1 MDGGQL
7 FGRGIAFPPR
17 VGADG
22 RIAWSSGEDNVREA
36 IRIILMTEARERLR
50 LPTFGGGLAAFLF
63 EPNTASTRQL
73 IRDRI
78 TRALEQWEPRILV
91 DSVNVEA
98 DEPDPRTGHP
108 ADPQAAIATITYR
121 LVATQMLERV
131 TLNVALGR

>member
-22 RIAWSSGEDNVREA
+22 RIAWSAGEDNVREA
-36 IRIILMTEARERLR
+36 IRIILLTEARERLR
-50 LPTFGGGLAAFLF
+50 LPTFGGGLAGFLF

-78 TRALEQWEPRILV
+78 TRALEEWEPRILV
-91 DSVNVEA
+91 ESVSVDA

-108 ADPQAAIATITYR
+108 ADPQSAIATVTYR